1 MQDVQARARRNGE
14 RSLNHVP
21 LGGFGAIQRTVTVRL
36 PDSLCY
42 ALSAT
47 WTKDPNFKV
56 RKEIATQTD
65 FEETTK
71 KYIAFSL
78 YDNWPNPCTRTPSPG
93 VMKYTILGVD

>member
-21 LGGFGAIQRTVTVRL
+21 LGGFGAIQRTETVRL

-42 ALSAT
+42 VLSAT

-65 FEETTK
+65 FVPVSAGQLEK
-71 KYIAFSL
+71 KLQKNILHFHY
-78 YDNWPNPCTRTPSPG
+78 
-93 VMKYTILGVD
+93 MTIGQTLAQEPLPQGS